1 MIIVVAWQVKW
12 SALLCFTDLY
22 QEVVKELRKPNI
34 SFSDLHSMQ
43 NTNQQSGYFKLEEHV
58 KSMKRMA
65 PKGNITAEI
74 WQHIAWSYDI
84 VNNGVD
90 HAMDLLNF
98 NDKDLYL

>member
-1 MIIVVAWQVKW
+1 
-12 SALLCFTDLY
+12 
-22 QEVVKELRKPNI
+22 
-34 SFSDLHSMQ
+34 
-43 NTNQQSGYFKLEEHV
+43 
-58 KSMKRMA
+58 MA